1 MASALVK
8 KISIKP
14 AIHLISKK
22 LQETMLP
29 MIFVF
34 SQMFCEMTA
43 TKRVH
48 PNSQLSS
55 AHRSG
60 LACLSKLVGIHQH
73 STNL

>member
-8 KISIKP
+8 KISIKT

-34 SQMFCEMTA
+34 WQMFCEMTA

-48 PNSQLSS
+48 PNS
-55 AHRSG
+55 
-60 LACLSKLVGIHQH
+60 
-73 STNL
+73 

>member
-1 MASALVK
+1 MAPALVK
-8 KISIKP
+8 KISIKS
-14 AIHLISKK
+14 AIHLISKNV
-22 LQETMLP
+22 QEIMLL

-43 TKRVH
+43 TKSVH

-55 AHRSG
+55 VHRSG
-60 LACLSKLVGIHQH
+60 LACLSKLVGVHQH